1 MQVIRS
7 PADAAN
13 IADTAIRQMI
23 LQRIDA
29 IASDEPYDANLHGYF
44 VVLEDGDRLNA
55 INTQIGF
62 DVLTNRWTGLR
73 YDHAD
78 YTPAFE
84 ILEEYQTCWDL
95 LFIQD
100 DSGYGIELFI
110 PKTIEIPD
118 LVAMCQRYAVPGT
131 I

>member
-1 MQVIRS
+1 MQVIRN

-13 IADTAIRQMI
+13 IADPAIRQMI

-29 IASDEPYDANLHGYF
+29 IASDEPYDATQHGYF
-44 VVLEDGDRLNA
+44 VIIESGDTSDA
-55 INTQIGF
+55 IAAQVGF

-100 DSGYGIELFI
+100 DSGYGIELFL

-118 LVAMCQRYAVPGT
+118 LVAMCQRYAVAGVC
-131 I
+131 

>member
-29 IASDEPYDANLHGYF
+29 IASDEPYDATQHGYF
-44 VVLEDGDRLNA
+44 LVLEDGDTLQA
-55 INTQIGF
+55 IAAQISF

-118 LVAMCQRYAVPGT
+118 LVAMCQRYAVAGVC
-131 I
+131 

>member
-13 IADTAIRQMI
+13 IADSAIRQMI
-23 LQRIDA
+23 LQRINA
-29 IASDEPYDANLHGYF
+29 IASDEPYEETLHGYF
-44 VVLEDGDRLNA
+44 VIIESGDTLQA
-55 INTQIGF
+55 INQQVGF

-118 LVAMCQRYAVPGT
+118 LVAMCQRYAVAGVC
-131 I
+131 